1 MVKSNEEG
9 DSPMNQTEL
18 SYELPQPKK
27 QEVIE
32 KILPQLLHI
41 FGKHVVRIVSF
52 DHDDLSYINLAVL
65 LKDYSTELYKNDMP
79 AVHAVT
85 ESINENVC
93 LLSVIAIDND
103 TLKNHVLFP
112 EINAGTE
119 IYRA

>member
-1 MVKSNEEG
+1 
-9 DSPMNQTEL
+9 MNQTEL
-18 SYELPQPKK
+18 NYELPQPKK
-27 QEVIE
+27 QEVID
-32 KILPQLLHI
+32 KVLPQLLYI
-41 FGKHVVRIVSF
+41 FGEHVVRIVSF
-52 DHDDLSYINLAVL
+52 DRYDLSYINLAVL

-85 ESINENVC
+85 ESVNENVC

>member
-41 FGKHVVRIVSF
+41 FEKHVVRIVSL

>member
-32 KILPQLLHI
+32 KVFPQLRQI
-41 FGKHVVRIVSF
+41 FGEHIVRIVFF
-52 DHDDLSYINLAVL
+52 DHDELSYINLAVL

-103 TLKNHVLFP
+103 TLKNHILFP
-112 EINAGTE
+112 EIIAGTE

>member
-9 DSPMNQTEL
+9 DPPMNQTEL
-18 SYELPQPKK
+18 SFELPQPKK
-27 QEVIE
+27 QEIIE
-32 KILPQLLHI
+32 KVLPQLLYI

-65 LKDYSTELYKNDMP
+65 LKDYSTKLYKNDMP

-85 ESINENVC
+85 ESISEDVC
-93 LLSVIAIDND
+93 LLSVIAIEND

-112 EINAGTE
+112 EINVGTE

>member
-9 DSPMNQTEL
+9 DSPMNQIEL

-32 KILPQLLHI
+32 KVLPQLLHI
-41 FGKHVVRIVSF
+41 FGKYVVRIVSF

>member
-1 MVKSNEEG
+1 MVKSDEEG

-32 KILPQLLHI
+32 KVLPQLRQI
-41 FGKHVVRIVSF
+41 FGEHIVRIVSF
-52 DHDDLSYINLAVL
+52 DHDELSYVNLAVL

>member
-9 DSPMNQTEL
+9 DPPMNQTEL
-18 SYELPQPKK
+18 SFELPQPKK

-32 KILPQLLHI
+32 MVLPQLLHI

-52 DHDDLSYINLAVL
+52 DHDNLSYINLAVL

-85 ESINENVC
+85 ESISEDVC
-93 LLSVIAIDND
+93 LLSVIAIEND

-112 EINAGTE
+112 EINVGTE

>member
-9 DSPMNQTEL
+9 DPPMNQTEL
-18 SYELPQPKK
+18 SFELPQPKK
-27 QEVIE
+27 QEIIE
-32 KILPQLLHI
+32 KVLPQLLYI

-85 ESINENVC
+85 ESISEDVC
-93 LLSVIAIDND
+93 LLSVIAIEND

-112 EINAGTE
+112 EINVGTE

>member
-41 FGKHVVRIVSF
+41 FEKHVVRIVSF

>member
-1 MVKSNEEG
+1 
-9 DSPMNQTEL
+9 MNRTEL
-18 SYELPQPKK
+18 NYELPQPKK
-27 QEVIE
+27 QEVID
-32 KILPQLLHI
+32 KVLPQLLQI
-41 FGKHVVRIVSF
+41 FGEHVVRIVSF
-52 DHDDLSYINLAVL
+52 DRDDLSYINLAVL

-85 ESINENVC
+85 ESINEDVC
-93 LLSVIAIDND
+93 LLSVVTIDND

>member
-9 DSPMNQTEL
+9 DSPMNQIEL

-32 KILPQLLHI
+32 KVLPQLLHI
-41 FGKHVVRIVSF
+41 FGKYVVRIVSF

-79 AVHAVT
+79 AVHTIT